1 MTSWEESCL
10 SACLSVFQ
18 VEAGGG
24 AGREIKAASLVR
36 ISKFHSWATL
46 RHTPNT
52 DTHILAPTNRVT
64 PAFPQAAW

>member
-36 ISKFHSWATL
+36 INKFHSWATL

-52 DTHILAPTNRVT
+52 DTRVYTHILAPTNRAT
-64 PAFPQAAW
+64 PAFP

>member
-1 MTSWEESCL
+1 REAGRKGKVVTS
-10 SACLSVFQ
+10 Q

-24 AGREIKAASLVR
+24 AGRGVEAASLVR

-52 DTHILAPTNRVT
+52 DTR
-64 PAFPQAAW
+64 